1 MNDLDL
7 LGLGQGDLDL
17 LGLGGGSVP
26 VISSAPP
33 DEGSFLGDLWDR
45 FATDKEGEKAKAA
58 NALSLSEA
66 TGLPPS
72 VVYDR
77 MDEIT
82 QEAGLRDQPPFR
94 DLIERPIMGAVTYG
108 LLAHPMATVVGVA
121 SFGALAEAEN
131 YLVSRKEGIPYQ
143 FGAGRGLADMLPEE
157 TAQGYK
163 DLIWTADMA
172 WKAVA
177 AGGAIKGAKPA
188 VEKFAVKY
196 MRDVTETYNLPRNV
210 YISPEKIREF
220 HGLGREN
227 IISTEEASM
236 LKEMGLT
243 RQQYVDGLK
252 YGLDLEI
259 PAEKLVTMVDKPWW
273 AAMKGLFKVSPYEET
288 VVSRGKATGDKA
300 VSGLLGEPEAAPKP
314 AEFLTEQAAT
324 GTSPAEVGKVAAAE
338 IVQPGANLK
347 VIYHGTDKT
356 FEEFDITKS
365 ADGSIWFT
373 DNKSK
378 IENGE
383 VAATGKGIIVERL
396 IDENNLKLGGWDE
409 ADKYSTDELISQGYD
424 GLKLVD
430 EEETTYQ
437 IFNPEKLKG
446 ATSQAMKLEKPSAE
460 LTIEEST
467 VDMDDP
473 NTLLEMAAR
482 SDEVAMPPQTT
493 EYDKIRAQAASIAF
507 ENLSKKIDL
516 KKRREASAI
525 RRQGIEDARG
535 VPVFAAMDEAIK
547 GGGLNRGWL
556 EKIYDREMVNE
567 LARKRVGLVTKDGP
581 FGLDQIAQ
589 MHGYDYADTLMNDL
603 LAWEGLKAEGVK
615 AAETFEEK
623 YYDLLSE
630 AEKEDFHLALL
641 EEEAKILRKMIKAT
655 GKPSTPGIKK
665 VIREQTGQTRVE
677 ELTVSEY
684 DALKAGMKKAEQ
696 ASRKAFREGKIEGA
710 LAEKERQIEMA
721 ETRKA
726 KLEAKE
732 ESKGIHDDIVRLTKD
747 KSIPEDYR
755 DRITSLL
762 EDFDILPR
770 SKKTAQRVE
779 SAREFLERQKQAG
792 EDVTIPESML
802 NRIERYGKTHWR
814 ELTLDQLREIHDQA
828 KMYEHLGKMKNKLLK
843 ARQKK
848 DFEATVQGLI
858 DEISKN
864 WGIKQAGPADIEAM
878 FLEPSALEGMGQFRD
893 SYLGSLTKV
902 ETYLRRLDGFKDMG
916 PVWERTYLPV
926 KEASDAEYRNLAD
939 ITGKLQKLF
948 EPMKKTL
955 TKEKFKIPGVNQ
967 FVTRETV
974 IMVALN
980 SGNEGNLNALKN
992 TIYKWD
998 DAQIQAI
1005 LNNVTPDEWK
1015 LVRGVWD
1022 LFEEQFPKLSE
1033 VYKNLSGVNLKKVEG
1048 DYFPLVFD
1056 RKLSWIADKNA
1067 TEQELRDFFKSIYTR
1082 PSVKSGSTIERVGG
1096 TLPPKLK
1103 FTVIF
1108 DKLAEINH
1116 YITHAEAV
1124 RDVQKILG
1132 DPRVRAAIEGT
1143 PAGIGGAVGYR
1154 EMMTWLQDVARQK
1167 ADPLSA
1173 VESAIKT
1180 ARINT
1185 TAVAMAWKFSTAA
1198 VQWLGM
1204 GNSIYKLGMGEVAK
1218 GMAEFYTNREATVER
1233 IKGLSAEMA
1242 GRAKSFDRELRDA
1255 YNRIGLEHFRGS
1267 MALKDSFFSLISL
1280 MDMAVAY
1287 PTWLAAYNKGMKD
1300 YSDETKAVEFADMTV
1315 RMTQGSALAKDL
1327 AGIQRG
1333 SELKKIMSMFYTF
1346 FSAYHQ
1352 MMSDAWLKFKFD
1364 KTGQNFS
1371 DFVKAW
1377 WWLTILPASMD
1388 YLMKERD
1395 VPSPGDFLKNVLQ
1408 MRLTAYPV
1416 IRDLTGAVLTDYD
1429 YQFSPVARAGE
1440 VVARGAKEVVKLFTP
1455 GEEAELDKLLKYG
1468 IESAGYMFGLPTGQA
1483 VVTMQGLIDLMNG
1496 ETSDPTRL
1504 MFRAPREEE

>member
-1 MNDLDL
+1 
-7 LGLGQGDLDL
+7 
-17 LGLGGGSVP
+17 
-26 VISSAPP
+26 
-33 DEGSFLGDLWDR
+33 
-45 FATDKEGEKAKAA
+45 
-58 NALSLSEA
+58 
-66 TGLPPS
+66 
-72 VVYDR
+72 
-77 MDEIT
+77 
-82 QEAGLRDQPPFR
+82 
-94 DLIERPIMGAVTYG
+94 
-108 LLAHPMATVVGVA
+108 
-121 SFGALAEAEN
+121 
-131 YLVSRKEGIPYQ
+131 
-143 FGAGRGLADMLPEE
+143 
-157 TAQGYK
+157 
-163 DLIWTADMA
+163 
-172 WKAVA
+172 
-177 AGGAIKGAKPA
+177 
-188 VEKFAVKY
+188 
-196 MRDVTETYNLPRNV
+196 
-210 YISPEKIREF
+210 
-220 HGLGREN
+220 
-227 IISTEEASM
+227 
-236 LKEMGLT
+236 
-243 RQQYVDGLK
+243 
-252 YGLDLEI
+252 
-259 PAEKLVTMVDKPWW
+259 
-273 AAMKGLFKVSPYEET
+273 
-288 VVSRGKATGDKA
+288 
-300 VSGLLGEPEAAPKP
+300 
-314 AEFLTEQAAT
+314 
-324 GTSPAEVGKVAAAE
+324 
-338 IVQPGANLK
+338 
-347 VIYHGTDKT
+347 
-356 FEEFDITKS
+356 
-365 ADGSIWFT
+365 
-373 DNKSK
+373 
-378 IENGE
+378 
-383 VAATGKGIIVERL
+383 
-396 IDENNLKLGGWDE
+396 
-409 ADKYSTDELISQGYD
+409 
-424 GLKLVD
+424 
-430 EEETTYQ
+430 
-437 IFNPEKLKG
+437 
-446 ATSQAMKLEKPSAE
+446 
-460 LTIEEST
+460 
-467 VDMDDP
+467 
-473 NTLLEMAAR
+473 
-482 SDEVAMPPQTT
+482 
-493 EYDKIRAQAASIAF
+493 
-507 ENLSKKIDL
+507 
-516 KKRREASAI
+516 
-525 RRQGIEDARG
+525 
-535 VPVFAAMDEAIK
+535 
-547 GGGLNRGWL
+547 
-556 EKIYDREMVNE
+556 
-567 LARKRVGLVTKDGP
+567 
-581 FGLDQIAQ
+581 
-589 MHGYDYADTLMNDL
+589 
-603 LAWEGLKAEGVK
+603 
-615 AAETFEEK
+615 
-623 YYDLLSE
+623 
-630 AEKEDFHLALL
+630 
-641 EEEAKILRKMIKAT
+641 
-655 GKPSTPGIKK
+655 
-665 VIREQTGQTRVE
+665 
-677 ELTVSEY
+677 
-684 DALKAGMKKAEQ
+684 
-696 ASRKAFREGKIEGA
+696 
-710 LAEKERQIEMA
+710 
-721 ETRKA
+721 
-726 KLEAKE
+726 
-732 ESKGIHDDIVRLTKD
+732 D

-878 FLEPSALEGMGQFRD
+878 FLEPSALEGMGQFKD

-1204 GNSIYKLGMGEVAK
+1204 GNSIYKLGMGEMAK
-1218 GMAEFYTNREATVER
+1218 GLAEFYTNREAMVER
-1233 IKGLSAEMA
+1233 IKGMSAEMA

-1267 MALKDSFFSLISL
+1267 QALKDSFFSLISL

-1315 RMTQGSALAKDL
+1315 RMTQGNALAKDL

-1371 DFVKAW
+1371 DLVKAW
-1377 WWLTILPASMD
+1377 WWLTIGPAAID

-1440 VVARGAKEVVKLFTP
+1440 VVARGAKEAVKLFTP

-1468 IESAGYMFGLPTGQA
+1468 IESAGYVFGLPTGQA

-1496 ETSDPTRL
+1496 DTSDPTRL